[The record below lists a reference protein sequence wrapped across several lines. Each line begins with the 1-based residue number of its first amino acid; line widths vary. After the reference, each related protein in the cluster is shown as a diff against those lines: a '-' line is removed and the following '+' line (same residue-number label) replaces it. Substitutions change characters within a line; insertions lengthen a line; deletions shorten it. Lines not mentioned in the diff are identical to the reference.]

1 MWRAPEFLDTNQ
13 RGSQKGDIY
22 SFAIICSEILTREDP
37 YAMYELEVDGKIY
50 ETWRMLSVYELF
62 RYITIH
68 IYFLTS
74 CSKNFDLR
82 TNKFIFESLPHLNEN
97 LYLLTPKYNMTLTL
111 VEVINRLKARE
122 NPPFRPNIKNTTL
135 GNMDL
140 RDPLTFC
147 WADSPEQR
155 PDVGK
160 VKVLIRELTSRFVF
174 LLI

>member
-50 ETWRMLSVYELF
+50 ETWRMFSVYELF

-68 IYFLTS
+68 IYLLTS

-82 TNKFIFESLPHLNEN
+82 TNKFIFAN
-97 LYLLTPKYNMTLTL
+97 LYIWKPS
-111 VEVINRLKARE
+111 
-122 NPPFRPNIKNTTL
+122 
-135 GNMDL
+135 
-140 RDPLTFC
+140 
-147 WADSPEQR
+147 SPER
-155 PDVGK
+155 K
-160 VKVLIRELTSRFVF
+160 SMLTDS
-174 LLI
+174 